1 MEGCGRG
8 WRGKLCNYILIK
20 KLNCK
25 TSKIKI
31 IWMRKKNPEFT
42 VKVTSQVWNPI
53 HYVV

>member
-31 IWMRKKNPEFT
+31 IWMRKKKP
-42 VKVTSQVWNPI
+42 
-53 HYVV
+53 